1 MCMLH
6 QVNGSSKRDM
16 KFLSACAYCIGM
28 AGSTSQFF
36 DEVLGERA
44 GVKKELANIH
54 DLAWDVV
61 DKALL
66 SLCKLRIAMILGC
79 DEEVESARQYLDP
92 SKADAIAQWSSSNIF
107 TEAEK
112 SCLRFTEEFII
123 DVSSIPDA
131 SAVAVREHLDE
142 EGFVTFVNAL
152 LVVEQRIRLLI
163 VWSKLVESTGT

>member
-1 MCMLH
+1 
-6 QVNGSSKRDM
+6 
-16 KFLSACAYCIGM
+16 M
-28 AGSTSQFF
+28 ARSTSQFF

-44 GVKKELANIH
+44 GVKKELANVH

-79 DEEVESARQYLDP
+79 DEEVESARQYLDL
-92 SKADAIAQWSSSNIF
+92 SKADAIAQWSSSNFF
-107 TEAEK
+107 TGREK

-131 SAVAVREHLDE
+131 SAVAGRRA
-142 EGFVTFVNAL
+142 TAL
-152 LVVEQRIRLLI
+152 RTQAPNTGAFSLTRNSVFRAIWLAFILM
-163 VWSKLVESTGT
+163 WYSGLSLGYSTIMCNTSR

>member
-1 MCMLH
+1 
-6 QVNGSSKRDM
+6 M
-16 KFLSACAYCIGM
+16 KFLSACAYCVGM
-28 AGSTSQFF
+28 ARSTSQFF

-79 DEEVESARQYLDP
+79 DEEVESAKQYLDP
-92 SKADAIAQWSSSNIF
+92 SKANAVTQWSTSNIF
-107 TEAEK
+107 TDREK

-131 SAVAVREHLDE
+131 SADAVREHLGE

-152 LVVEQRIRLLI
+152 LVVEQRIRLLL
-163 VWSKLVESTGT
+163 VWSKLVGNTGT

>member
-1 MCMLH
+1 MFFLY
-6 QVNGSSKRDM
+6 QYAYSLDM
-16 KFLSACAYCIGM
+16 GH
-28 AGSTSQFF
+28 STSQFF

-61 DKALL
+61 DKELL
-66 SLCKLRIAMILGC
+66 SLCKLRVAMILGC
-79 DEEVESARQYLDP
+79 DEEVASAKQYLNP

-107 TEAEK
+107 TEVEK

-142 EGFVTFVNAL
+142 DGFVTFVNAL
-152 LVVEQRIRLLI
+152 LVVEQRIRLLL
-163 VWSKLVESTGT
+163 VWSKLVGNRGT